1 MRFVGDGL
9 MISSVGSMTVET
21 FGFPVGLADM
31 SLGGLLVTLV
41 AFIIISVFRGWI
53 VVKLHYDTLLLRCEK
68 AEAAVDRLT
77 ETNAIQARTIEKQTA
92 VGDTVVRVMNSVQ
105 EARITAGDSP
115 S

>member
-1 MRFVGDGL
+1 MGDYLAIGTVGAITVDAIGIPTGL
-9 MISSVGSMTVET
+9 V
-21 FGFPVGLADM
+21 DM
-31 SLGGLLVTLV
+31 SLGGLLITLV
-41 AFIIISVFRGWI
+41 AFVILSVFRGWI

-105 EARITAGDSP
+105 EARTTAGDP
-115 S
+115 SS